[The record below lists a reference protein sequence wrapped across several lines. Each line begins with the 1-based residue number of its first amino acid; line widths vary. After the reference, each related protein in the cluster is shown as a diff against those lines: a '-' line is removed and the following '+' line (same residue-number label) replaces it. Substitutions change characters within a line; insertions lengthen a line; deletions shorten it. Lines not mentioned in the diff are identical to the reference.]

1 MRILHVF
8 ILISVL
14 YFQKAKAVDFT
25 ANSTINSIGYYIN
38 VGTVTGPP
46 LVKYTSTVVFKK
58 TTDLNWR
65 EALTP
70 VKQKINNVDLIIG
83 SVLQLD
89 AGTAYHI
96 KVKIYDSIGNIFR
109 DSITKTYST
118 QPEPIIPIVTDTL
131 WVSPNGSGNLFSR
144 AHPGRFEDLFIRYR
158 EDCNIN
164 TYENVNNGNIY
175 KVKCGSVIICKGGL
189 YNVGNL
195 LYQSFRVPC
204 SDLNKPVIIQSAS
217 GEQAI
222 FDGSDTAQSII
233 NPVWDVFGNPADHI
247 YRTSQPLPQ
256 HDAFSTLFR
265 YDGVRLFPYAALYNS
280 QVTPLNGNYRDVLN
294 NCADFYGSGFYRSTD
309 NYYYI
314 KLANN
319 EDPRVTQKKVTVSRF
334 FNLLEIQAMGGPN
347 VRFIFKNLTIKNYG
361 KAKITY
367 NRSWIQTGFWP
378 WEGFDCYSPNNGL
391 SSDGGSS
398 ALYLRDCKNL
408 LIDSCTFEYNTTSIY
423 AEITNAGAGD
433 NAIIQGCT
441 FTDNSGLWNHAA
453 YKNSDLVQTGDIGSQ
468 TNNGLLD
475 NGKFGRNLQTAA
487 IGINYSTASLK
498 NIIVRNNIFEGLV
511 ATFGAKADNNNPNP
525 AYDIDFNNNTI
536 NNCYNAMGVA
546 EISCNARAWNNK
558 LSNISVGYS
567 TISSHVYPN
576 IGPVYIFRNIF
587 GKMRDVKTLSNY
599 INMFNP
605 DLYVNHNSCEGQ
617 RPKNWATAL
626 KLSSGRTVS
635 NIDKTPIFPE
645 KNTLDI
651 FFIHNTV
658 FARDSFAFSFY
669 IEKRNWRTLTSINNI
684 FYSNFNAAKF
694 ESVANEKD
702 YYYKSTRDNYFSKYG
717 AAGIV
722 NTDHGNIGPSAC
734 FPTNRAD
741 SLDAILRRIT
751 GNYNTNMLQVKEGYN
766 VYPAFTDTASNN
778 YKLLDGSPL
787 VDTGVRVPN
796 ISDVKG
802 LNYFCIAPEIGAI
815 ENLDCPIVLPTELLS
830 FNGYNNGAVNI
841 LNWKTANEIN
851 SLKFEVEKSTDA
863 IHFSYIG
870 ERVAAGNS
878 TYVLN
883 YTLTDPNPFLGNN
896 YYRLKMIDRDLTY
909 KFSEI
914 INIPLGIQ
922 ALKKDEIS
930 VYPNPTTNNINI
942 DYSSNQPQNIVI
954 NIFDNIG
961 NIVYSK
967 NENIIIGNNNIII
980 NSKFW
985 PSGLYLISIQS
996 PAQKTKNHKI
1006 IKN

>member
-587 GKMRDVKTLSNY
+587 GKMRERNTLLTY
-599 INMFNP
+599 PNMFNTS
-605 DLYVNHNSCEGQ
+605 LYIFYSNGCVVNQN
-617 RPKNWATAL
+617 RAKNWSTCL
-626 KLSSGRTVS
+626 KMNSGHQT
-635 NIDKTPIFPE
+635 DM
-645 KNTLDI
+645 NTLDV

-658 FARDSFAFSFY
+658 IAEDSFARCFLFAN
-669 IEKRNWRTLTSINNI
+669 RNWRSLTSINNI
-684 FYSNFNAAKF
+684 YYAKNIAIEFDGTASNNNYPFISKKDCYYSAVGKLGWISH
-694 ESVANEKD
+694 EHGLL
-702 YYYKSTRDNYFSKYG
+702 RG
-717 AAGIV
+717 AGSQPCEFIS
-722 NTDHGNIGPSAC
+722 N
-734 FPTNRAD
+734 AD
-741 SLDAILRRIT
+741 SIQKILQRVT
-751 GNYNTNMLQVKEGYN
+751 LNYNTNILSITQPYKQAPQFIDYAN
-766 VYPAFTDTASNN
+766 SN
-778 YKLLDGSPL
+778 YQIIAGEL
-787 VDTGVRVPN
+787 VDTGIRVPN
-796 ISDVKG
+796 ISDVLG

-815 ENLDCPIVLPTELLS
+815 ENPDCPEVLPVELIKLTAKPI
-830 FNGYNNGAVNI
+830 NNKYIQVDWATASERNI
-841 LNWKTANEIN
+841 QH
-851 SLKFEVEKSTDA
+851 FEVLRSIDGINFEWITSVNAVGFSNSIKKYSINDLNVMDPTLYYYKIKSIDFDNTFQESNIVTA
-863 IHFSYIG
+863 
-870 ERVAAGNS
+870 
-878 TYVLN
+878 
-883 YTLTDPNPFLGNN
+883 
-896 YYRLKMIDRDLTY
+896 RLKPFYDF
-909 KFSEI
+909 K
-914 INIPLGIQ
+914 INAI
-922 ALKKDEIS
+922 
-930 VYPNPTTNNINI
+930 YPNPTNNILN
-942 DYSSNQPQNIVI
+942 
-954 NIFDNIG
+954 FDILSDNEEYITIRVFDDIG
-961 NIVYSK
+961 NIIVVESK
-967 NENIIIGNNNIII
+967 KIRTGNNTINI
-980 NSKFW
+980 NTKSW
-985 PSGLYLISIQS
+985 TSGLYIISVQTPTGKQMIY
-996 PAQKTKNHKI
+996 KI
-1006 IKN
+1006 SKM